1 MRIISSGSAL
11 DERDSSALSLPL
23 FSNRIPG
30 EKLRSLHVIQTC
42 TIPIVAPSRDY
53 VYKQNHCLWM
63 TCSTVPSSTPLCL
76 AHFVSCIGLAL
87 CDTVPLPGEEEVLS
101 EGVLVTVSIPH

>member
-30 EKLRSLHVIQTC
+30 EKLRSLRVIQTC

-76 AHFVSCIGLAL
+76 AHFGGS
-87 CDTVPLPGEEEVLS
+87 EEEAELVLPRRRNTS
-101 EGVLVTVSIPH
+101 LGGRSQGNKGCKY